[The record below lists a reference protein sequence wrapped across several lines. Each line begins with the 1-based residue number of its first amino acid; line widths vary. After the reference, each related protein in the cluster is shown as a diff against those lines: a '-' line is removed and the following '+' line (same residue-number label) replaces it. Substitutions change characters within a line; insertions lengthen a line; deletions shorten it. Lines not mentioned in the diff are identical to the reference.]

1 MPKPAHTLFD
11 LEELNPYL
19 TNVPPEEQVE
29 LMERLG
35 PEVMRPFK
43 PQVQLP
49 VPAHLTSVQDDP
61 KGAEH
66 AAPMEQ
72 EYYDISNTLL
82 TPAGQKL
89 LHAKCRLKL
98 SERYPQATP
107 QKQAALE
114 QQLKQ
119 ELTELTQ
126 TAAQQG
132 AQQGVLPANFF
143 LNYLNDIPAPLLPQ
157 KAAPAP
163 EQAQAPTAGQRWL
176 AQTLG
181 TRHAP
186 RFMLGGGFILLALI
200 WLVIGTQVTPIA
212 DIETRLKQLE
222 HTLTAPVPSTSLSP
236 TPQGAAPT
244 DSSPTSAAS
253 TTTAWCIAPWPDEPL
268 AQSLERM
275 VLKGPELLEQEARFQ
290 DLGGSAQALST
301 GNYDPERAAN
311 EQLLLHYGVV
321 PKDARSAAI
330 ARYYLPQRLQ
340 ASDYYVTDRDFDPH
354 LVSTTTWCPN
364 LAALNTLQLRDACT
378 QGAPEPRLHLAGCAD
393 VIELSPTLLSAHSS
407 WALSESYDQ
416 TQLTKQQADA
426 QLTLAVSALKL

>member
-43 PQVQLP
+43 PQVQ
-49 VPAHLTSVQDDP
+49 AHLTSDQ
-61 KGAEH
+61 AELDG
-66 AAPMEQ
+66 AAPATPLEQ
-72 EYYDISNTLL
+72 ECCDITQTLL

-89 LHAKCRLKL
+89 LHAKCRLRL
-98 SERYPQATP
+98 AARYPQAAP
-107 QKQAALE
+107 QEQAALE
-114 QQLKQ
+114 QQLQ
-119 ELTELTQ
+119 HELNELTQ

-132 AQQGVLPANFF
+132 ELPANFF
-143 LNYLNDIPAPLLPQ
+143 FNYLNDMPAPLLPQ

-163 EQAQAPTAGQRWL
+163 EHTQAPTVYQRLL

-181 TRHAP
+181 TEHAP

-200 WLVIGTQVTPIA
+200 LLVFRAQVPQSAAIA
-212 DIETRLKQLE
+212 THLEQLK
-222 HTLTAPVPSTSLSP
+222 HSITLPVPSVRLSSG
-236 TPQGAAPT
+236 PQGAVLTASAPQGAVLT
-244 DSSPTSAAS
+244 DSDLTASAWFLAV
-253 TTTAWCIAPWPDEPL
+253 WPDETLP
-268 AQSLERM
+268 QSLERM

-340 ASDYYVTDRDFDPH
+340 ASDYYVTNRDFDPH
-354 LVSTTTWCPN
+354 LVSATTWCPN
-364 LAALNTLQLRDACT
+364 LTALNTPQLRDAVT

-393 VIELSPTLLSAHSS
+393 VIELSAALLSAQTS

-416 TQLTKQQADA
+416 TQLT
-426 QLTLAVSALKL
+426 LAVSALKL

>member
-43 PQVQLP
+43 PQVQ
-49 VPAHLTSVQDDP
+49 AHLASDQAELDD
-61 KGAEH
+61 
-66 AAPMEQ
+66 AAPATPLEQ
-72 EYYDISNTLL
+72 ECCDITQTLL

-89 LHAKCRLKL
+89 LHAKCRLRL
-98 SERYPQATP
+98 AARYPLAAP
-107 QKQAALE
+107 QEQAALE
-114 QQLKQ
+114 QQLQ
-119 ELTELTQ
+119 HELNELTQ

-132 AQQGVLPANFF
+132 ELPANFF
-143 LNYLNDIPAPLLPQ
+143 FNYLNDMPAPLLPP

-163 EQAQAPTAGQRWL
+163 EQAQEPTVYQRLL

-200 WLVIGTQVTPIA
+200 LLVFRAQVPQSAAIA
-212 DIETRLKQLE
+212 THLEQLK
-222 HTLTAPVPSTSLSP
+222 HSITLPVPSARLSSA
-236 TPQGAAPT
+236 PQGAVLTDSAPT
-244 DSSPTSAAS
+244 DSDPTDSDLTDSDLTAS
-253 TTTAWCIAPWPDEPL
+253 AWCLAVWPDETLP
-268 AQSLERM
+268 QSLERM

-340 ASDYYVTDRDFDPH
+340 ASDYYVTDLNFDPH
-354 LVSTTTWCPN
+354 LVSATTWGPDFT
-364 LAALNTLQLRDACT
+364 ALNTPHLRDAVT

-393 VIELSPTLLSAHSS
+393 VIELSAALLSAQTS
-407 WALSESYDQ
+407 WALSEE
-416 TQLTKQQADA
+416 LKGRE
-426 QLTLAVSALKL
+426 LAPAALQPIL

>member
-43 PQVQLP
+43 PQVQ
-49 VPAHLTSVQDDP
+49 AHLTSDQAELDD
-61 KGAEH
+61 
-66 AAPMEQ
+66 AAPATPLEQ
-72 EYYDISNTLL
+72 ECCDITQTLL

-89 LHAKCRLKL
+89 LHAKCRLRL
-98 SERYPQATP
+98 AARYPQAAP
-107 QKQAALE
+107 QEQAALE
-114 QQLKQ
+114 QQLQ
-119 ELTELTQ
+119 HELNELTQ

-132 AQQGVLPANFF
+132 ELPANFF
-143 LNYLNDIPAPLLPQ
+143 FNYLNGTTAPDHPP

-176 AQTLG
+176 AQTLITG
-181 TRHAP
+181 HATI
-186 RFMLGGGFILLALI
+186 FMMGGGFLLFALL

-222 HTLTAPVPSTSLSP
+222 HTITAPVPSASLSP
-236 TPQGAAPT
+236 ETQATVPT
-244 DSSPTSAAS
+244 DSAPTVAAP

-321 PKDARSAAI
+321 PKDASSAAI
-330 ARYYLPQRLQ
+330 ARYYLPERLQ

-364 LAALNTLQLRDACT
+364 LAALNTPHLRDACT

-416 TQLTKQQADA
+416 TQLT
-426 QLTLAVSALKL
+426 LAVSALKL

>member
-43 PQVQLP
+43 PQVQ
-49 VPAHLTSVQDDP
+49 AHLTSDQ
-61 KGAEH
+61 AELDG
-66 AAPMEQ
+66 AAPATPLEQ
-72 EYYDISNTLL
+72 ECCDITQTLL

-89 LHAKCRLKL
+89 LHAKCRLRL
-98 SERYPQATP
+98 AARYPQAAP
-107 QKQAALE
+107 QEQAALE
-114 QQLKQ
+114 QQLQ
-119 ELTELTQ
+119 HELNELTQ

-132 AQQGVLPANFF
+132 ELPANFF
-143 LNYLNDIPAPLLPQ
+143 FNYLNDMPAPLLPP

-163 EQAQAPTAGQRWL
+163 EQAQEPSVYQRLL

-181 TRHAP
+181 TEHAP

-200 WLVIGTQVTPIA
+200 LLVFRAQVPQSATIA
-212 DIETRLKQLE
+212 THLEQLK
-222 HTLTAPVPSTSLSP
+222 HSITLPVPSARLSP
-236 TPQGAAPT
+236 PAPSAVLT
-244 DSSPTSAAS
+244 DSDLTAS
-253 TTTAWCIAPWPDEPL
+253 AWCLAVWPDETLP
-268 AQSLERM
+268 QSLERM

-340 ASDYYVTDRDFDPH
+340 ASDYYVTDLNFDPH
-354 LVSTTTWCPN
+354 LVSATTWGPD
-364 LAALNTLQLRDACT
+364 LTALNTPQLRDAVT

-393 VIELSPTLLSAHSS
+393 VIELSAALLSAQTS

-416 TQLTKQQADA
+416 TQLT
-426 QLTLAVSALKL
+426 LTARALKL

>member
-43 PQVQLP
+43 PQVQ
-49 VPAHLTSVQDDP
+49 AHLTSDQ
-61 KGAEH
+61 AELDG
-66 AAPMEQ
+66 AAPATPLEQ
-72 EYYDISNTLL
+72 ECCDITQTLL

-89 LHAKCRLKL
+89 LHAKCRLRL
-98 SERYPQATP
+98 AARYPQAAP
-107 QKQAALE
+107 QEQAALE
-114 QQLKQ
+114 QQLQ
-119 ELTELTQ
+119 HELNELTQ

-132 AQQGVLPANFF
+132 ELPANFF
-143 LNYLNDIPAPLLPQ
+143 FNYLNDMPAPLLPQ

-163 EQAQAPTAGQRWL
+163 EHTQAPTVYQRLL

-186 RFMLGGGFILLALI
+186 MFMLGGGFILLALI
-200 WLVIGTQVTPIA
+200 LLVFRAQVPQSAAIA
-212 DIETRLKQLE
+212 THLEQLK
-222 HTLTAPVPSTSLSP
+222 HSITLPVPSARLSSA
-236 TPQGAAPT
+236 PQGAVLTDSAPT
-244 DSSPTSAAS
+244 DSDPTDSDLTDSDLTAS
-253 TTTAWCIAPWPDEPL
+253 AWCLAVWPDETLP
-268 AQSLERM
+268 QSLERM

-301 GNYDPERAAN
+301 GSSDPERAAN

-340 ASDYYVTDRDFDPH
+340 ASDYYVTNRDFDPH
-354 LVSTTTWCPN
+354 LVSATTWGPD
-364 LAALNTLQLRDACT
+364 LTALNTPQLRDAVT

-393 VIELSPTLLSAHSS
+393 VIELSAALLSAQTS

-416 TQLTKQQADA
+416 TQLT
-426 QLTLAVSALKL
+426 LAVSALKL

>member
-43 PQVQLP
+43 PQVQ
-49 VPAHLTSVQDDP
+49 AHLTSDQAELDD
-61 KGAEH
+61 
-66 AAPMEQ
+66 AAPATPLEQ
-72 EYYDISNTLL
+72 ECCDITQTLL

-89 LHAKCRLKL
+89 LHAKCRLRL
-98 SERYPQATP
+98 AARYPQAAP
-107 QKQAALE
+107 QEQAALE
-114 QQLKQ
+114 QQLQ
-119 ELTELTQ
+119 HELNELTQ

-132 AQQGVLPANFF
+132 ELPANFF
-143 LNYLNDIPAPLLPQ
+143 FNYLNDIPAPLLPQ

-163 EQAQAPTAGQRWL
+163 EQAQEPSAGQRLL

-200 WLVIGTQVTPIA
+200 LLVFRAQVPQSAAIA
-212 DIETRLKQLE
+212 THLEQLK
-222 HTLTAPVPSTSLSP
+222 HSITLPVPSVRLSP
-236 TPQGAAPT
+236 PSHSAVLTDSDPT
-244 DSSPTSAAS
+244 DSDLTAS
-253 TTTAWCIAPWPDEPL
+253 AWCLAVWPDETLP
-268 AQSLERM
+268 QSLERM

-378 QGAPEPRLHLAGCAD
+378 QGAPEPRLHLAVCAD

>member
-61 KGAEH
+61 EG

-107 QKQAALE
+107 QEQAALE

-126 TAAQQG
+126 TAAHQG

-143 LNYLNDIPAPLLPQ
+143 LNYLNDTNAPNQ
-157 KAAPAP
+157 AATAAPAT
-163 EQAQAPTAGQRWL
+163 ELAAAPTTRERLL
-176 AQTLG
+176 AQTLITG
-181 TRHAP
+181 HATI
-186 RFMLGGGFILLALI
+186 FMMGGGFLLFALL

-222 HTLTAPVPSTSLSP
+222 HTITAPVPSASLSP
-236 TPQGAAPT
+236 ETQATVPT
-244 DSSPTSAAS
+244 DSAPTVAAP

-301 GNYDPERAAN
+301 GNYDQERAAN
-311 EQLLLHYGVV
+311 EQLLLQYGVV

-330 ARYYLPQRLQ
+330 ARYYLPERLQ

-364 LAALNTLQLRDACT
+364 LAALNTPHLRDACT

-416 TQLTKQQADA
+416 TQLT
-426 QLTLAVSALKL
+426 LAVSALKL

>member
-43 PQVQLP
+43 PQVQ
-49 VPAHLTSVQDDP
+49 AHLTSDQAELDD
-61 KGAEH
+61 
-66 AAPMEQ
+66 AAPATPLEQ
-72 EYYDISNTLL
+72 ECCDITQTLL

-89 LHAKCRLKL
+89 LHAKCRLRL
-98 SERYPQATP
+98 AARYPQAAP
-107 QKQAALE
+107 QEQAALE
-114 QQLKQ
+114 QQLQ
-119 ELTELTQ
+119 HELNELTQ

-132 AQQGVLPANFF
+132 ELPANFF
-143 LNYLNDIPAPLLPQ
+143 FNYLNDMPAPLLPQ
-157 KAAPAP
+157 KAVPAP
-163 EQAQAPTAGQRWL
+163 EQAQEPSAGQRLL

-200 WLVIGTQVTPIA
+200 LLVFRAQIPPSAAIA
-212 DIETRLKQLE
+212 THLEQLK
-222 HTLTAPVPSTSLSP
+222 HSITLPVPSARLSSD
-236 TPQGAAPT
+236 PQGAVLTASDPT
-244 DSSPTSAAS
+244 DSDLTAS
-253 TTTAWCIAPWPDEPL
+253 AWCLAVWPDETLP
-268 AQSLERM
+268 QSLERM

-301 GNYDPERAAN
+301 GSSDPERAAN

-340 ASDYYVTDRDFDPH
+340 ASDYYVTDLNFDPH
-354 LVSTTTWCPN
+354 LVSATTWGPD
-364 LAALNTLQLRDACT
+364 LTALNTPQLRDAVT

-393 VIELSPTLLSAHSS
+393 VIELSAALLSAQTS

-416 TQLTKQQADA
+416 TQLT
-426 QLTLAVSALKL
+426 LAVSALQL